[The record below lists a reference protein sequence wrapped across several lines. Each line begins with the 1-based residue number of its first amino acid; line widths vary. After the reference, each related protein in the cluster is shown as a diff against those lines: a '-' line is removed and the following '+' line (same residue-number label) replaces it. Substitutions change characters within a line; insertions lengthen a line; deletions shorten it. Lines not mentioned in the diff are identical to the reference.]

1 MQATASPQPARQALR
16 SKPEAAEYLGGI
28 SIRTLERL
36 VKDGQLRPVKLRGRV
51 MFSQTA
57 LDAVAENG
65 AI

>member
-1 MQATASPQPARQALR
+1 MHATATPQPPRPALR
-16 SKPEAAEYLGGI
+16 NKQQSAEYLGGI

-36 VKDGQLRPVKLRGRV
+36 VKDGQLHPVKLRGRV